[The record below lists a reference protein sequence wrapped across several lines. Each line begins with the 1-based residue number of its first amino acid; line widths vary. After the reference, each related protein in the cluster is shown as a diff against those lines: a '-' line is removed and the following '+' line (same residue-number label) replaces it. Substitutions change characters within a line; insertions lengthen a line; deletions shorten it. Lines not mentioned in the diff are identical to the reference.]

1 MIFSARRLALLA
13 LLAAANIFAASKNS
27 PELKWEPRSNWVN
40 VKTDVTPKAV
50 GDGVADDTAAL
61 QAALNGIKAGSA
73 VYIPAGTYR
82 ITQTLDFNQAR
93 PTGVLIVGNGATTII
108 KWDGPD
114 GGRMFWAH
122 GGMPDS
128 RYVGITWNGGGK
140 AGIGIDHA
148 SKTFETEVIH
158 QHQAFIGFTD
168 CGIRIGSRDPNSKE
182 NRAETAEIVYDNCL
196 FEKCGIAVAFI
207 LFNDYDNTFT
217 GCEFRNCGTGLK
229 DIHGNFYA
237 RDCHFQG
244 STVVDINMQSEHGSS
259 VRRCT
264 SVGSRSF
271 IDAHSPVAPLTIQDC
286 HVAGWTNPEGAIL
299 LNNAPVTMFDCSF
312 AKAPGEKPPV
322 KLMHGNQP
330 VVASQN
336 SVEKGPLVDPK
347 GPGKVFEVPAG
358 KVKGSLTSAEQTFLA
373 DTVQPIGKIFD
384 AKRDFGAVGNG
395 IADDTAAIQ
404 KAIDAARAAGNNALA
419 YIPSGSYVIKETIKV
434 NGADYRVGGSG
445 FNSFIVWRGDEQG
458 IMFLVSDPQRVTI
471 ENICIGSH
479 DAGQMK
485 NQIDVLQ
492 VSSGIPSSITYDEV
506 HVFGKYQKQPDYK
519 GMRLNGLGKD
529 SVVHIKQL
537 EGNFHVTDSAQ
548 ATIVMDTSYE
558 GAVTIDGKDKR
569 RDGFLGL
576 QTRLSTSVPMAL
588 YVRDNHSFVASDF
601 YMEAAEDG
609 LSFEGADGDPN
620 GIVVYQGAK
629 FNTNKGPVT
638 VNNYSGQIFLGH
650 DQFYGTPKPCTISLN
665 GTRPLEFFMDG
676 MSVYTTTFEL
686 KKTNDAAKFYS
697 TGNLQIGGNLNS
709 ESIADN
715 TTPEVLAKIA
725 NAFDELRKL
734 GALDLKL
741 NYAGVGK

>member
-1 MIFSARRLALLA
+1 MLRRVFPILA
-13 LLAAANIFAASKNS
+13 LLAALNAAAASKNI
-27 PELKWEPRSNWVN
+27 PELKWEQRSNWVN
-40 VKTDVTPKAV
+40 AKTDVTPKAV

-61 QAALNGIKAGSA
+61 QAGLNGIKAGS
-73 VYIPAGTYR
+73 VLYLPAGTYR
-82 ITQTLDFNQAR
+82 ITQTLDFNQPR
-93 PTGVLIVGNGATTII
+93 PTGVLIIGHGATTII
-108 KWDGPD
+108 KWDGPE
-114 GGRMFWAH
+114 GGRMYWAH

-158 QHQAFIGFTD
+158 QHEAFIGFKD

-237 RDCHFQG
+237 RDCHFEG

-286 HVAGWTNPEGAIL
+286 HVSGWTNPEGAIL

-312 AKAPGEKPPV
+312 VKAPGDKPPV
-322 KLMHGNQP
+322 KIMHGGQRLI
-330 VVASQN
+330 VSQN
-336 SVEKGPLVDPK
+336 TVDKGPLVDLK
-347 GPGKVFEVPAG
+347 SPGKICEVPAG
-358 KVKGSLTSAEQTFLA
+358 KMKGSLKSAEQTFLTDVA
-373 DTVQPIGKIFD
+373 APLGKIFD
-384 AKRDFGAVGNG
+384 AKRDFGALGNG
-395 IADDTAAIQ
+395 VADDTVAIQ
-404 KAIDAARAAGNNALA
+404 KAVDAARTAGANAIA
-419 YIPSGSYVIKETIKV
+419 YIPSGQYIIKQTIEI
-434 NGADYRVGGSG
+434 NGADYHLSGSG
-445 FNSFIVWRGDEQG
+445 FNTYIVWRGDEQG
-458 IMFLVSDPQRVTI
+458 TMFHVHDPQRITV
-471 ENICIGSH
+471 ENICVGSH

-485 NQIDVLQ
+485 NQIDILQ
-492 VSSGIPSSITYDEV
+492 TSSGIPSSVTYDEV

-529 SVVHIKQL
+529 SIVHIKQL

-548 ATIVMDTSYE
+548 ATILMDTSYE
-558 GAVTIDGKDKR
+558 GVVTVDGKDKK

-588 YVRDNHSFVASDF
+588 LVKDNHNFVASDF
-601 YMEAAEDG
+601 YMEAAENG
-609 LSFEGADGDPN
+609 LSFEGADGDPE
-620 GIVVYQGAK
+620 GRVVYQGAK
-629 FNTNKGPVT
+629 FNTKLGPVT
-638 VNNYSGQIFLGH
+638 VNNYAGQIFLGH
-650 DQFYGTPKPCTISLN
+650 DQFYGEPKPCTIALN
-665 GTRPLEFFMDG
+665 GTRPLEFFMSG
-676 MSVYTTTFEL
+676 MAVYTTTFEM
-686 KKTNDAAKFYS
+686 KKTNEKAVFIQ
-697 TGNLQIGGNLNS
+697 TGNAQIGNNLNS
-709 ESIADN
+709 ESIADTC
-715 TTPEVLAKIA
+715 TTETLAKLA
-725 NAFDELRKL
+725 NAFDDLRKL
-734 GALDLKL
+734 GEWDLKL
-741 NYAGVGK
+741 NHPAVGK

>member
-1 MIFSARRLALLA
+1 MLRRVFPLLA
-13 LLAAANIFAASKNS
+13 LLAALNVAAASKNI
-27 PELKWEPRSNWVN
+27 PELKWEQRSNWVN

-61 QAALNGIKAGSA
+61 QAALNGIKAGS
-73 VYIPAGTYR
+73 VMYLPAGTYR
-82 ITQTLDFNQAR
+82 ITQTLDFNQPR
-93 PTGVLIVGNGATTII
+93 PTGVLIVGHGATTII
-108 KWDGPD
+108 KWDGPE
-114 GGRMFWAH
+114 GGRMYWAH

-158 QHQAFIGFTD
+158 QHEAFIGFTD

-237 RDCHFQG
+237 RDCHFEG

-286 HVAGWTNPEGAIL
+286 HVSGWTNPEGAIL
-299 LNNAPVTMFDCSF
+299 LNNAPVTLFDCSF
-312 AKAPGEKPPV
+312 AKAPGDKPPV
-322 KLMHGNQP
+322 KILHGGQRLI
-330 VVASQN
+330 VSQN
-336 SVEKGPLVDPK
+336 TVEKGPLVDPK
-347 GPGKVFEVPAG
+347 SPGKVSEVPAG
-358 KVKGSLTSAEQTFLA
+358 KLKGSLKSAEQTFLTDIA
-373 DTVQPIGKIFD
+373 APLGKIFD

-404 KAIDAARAAGNNALA
+404 KAVDAARAEGKNAIA
-419 YIPSGSYVIKETIKV
+419 YIPSGSYVINETIKV
-434 NGADYRVGGSG
+434 SGADYHVSGSG
-445 FNSFIVWRGDEQG
+445 FNTYIVWRGDEQG
-458 IMFLVSDPQRVTI
+458 TMFHVHDPQRITL
-471 ENICIGSH
+471 ENICVGSH

-485 NQIDVLQ
+485 NQIDILQ
-492 VSSGIPSSITYDEV
+492 TSSGIPSSVTYDEV

-519 GMRLNGLGKD
+519 GMRLNALGMD

-548 ATIVMDTSYE
+548 ATILMDTSYE
-558 GAVTIDGKDKR
+558 GVVTVEGKEKK

-588 YVRDNHSFVASDF
+588 LVKDNHNFVASDF
-601 YMEAAEDG
+601 YMEAAENG
-609 LSFEGADGDPN
+609 LSFEGAEGDPE
-620 GIVVYQGAK
+620 GRVVYQGAK
-629 FNTNKGPVT
+629 FNTKLGPVT

-650 DQFYGTPKPCTISLN
+650 DQFYGEPKPCTIALN
-665 GTRPLEFFMDG
+665 GTRPLEFFMSG
-676 MSVYTTTFEL
+676 MAVYTTTFEL
-686 KKTNDAAKFYS
+686 KKTNEKAIFIQ
-697 TGNLQIGGNLNS
+697 TGNAQIGNNLNS
-709 ESIADN
+709 ESIAD
-715 TTPEVLAKIA
+715 TCTPETLAKMA
-725 NAFDELRKL
+725 NAFDDLRKL
-734 GALDLKL
+734 GEWDLKL
-741 NYAGVGK
+741 NHPIVGK